1 MLPGVP
7 NSELTPGQKSARRRK
22 VRSFGGLLFFLLG
35 LPPLINA
42 MDNPRI
48 ATLRGPDV
56 LGLFAIGFCFGGGL
70 ALLLVGLI
78 FRGE

>member
-7 NSELTPGQKSARRRK
+7 TSELTPGQKPTRRRK
-22 VRSFGGLLFFLLG
+22 ARSFGGLFFFLCG

-56 LGLFAIGFCFGGGL
+56 LQIFAIGFCFGGGL
-70 ALLLVGLI
+70 ALLLVGRI
-78 FRGE
+78 FPGE